1 MPRPVT
7 QGGPWRDSAAGF
19 EDEPPDD
26 NDDIRFKTLD
36 DLLDDAERTLHE
48 IEEQR
53 RKQEGHA

>member
-1 MPRPVT
+1 MKKT
-7 QGGPWRDSAAGF
+7 AAGF